1 MTYAYDPELVPWI
14 SMIPHLSI
22 ADIEQVRQNEG
33 EMFGSPPAY
42 EPPVPVETRDVTVP
56 GPRDAPGVP
65 VRVFRPAE
73 RGGALPGL
81 VFIHGGGFVLGSVDL
96 YQDDA
101 TAIAA
106 EVGAVVV
113 SVEYRLAPEHPFP
126 AGLEDCYAA
135 LTWTASHAA
144 ELGIDPERL
153 AVGGESAG
161 GGLSA
166 AVALLARDRGGP
178 ALCFQLLGI
187 PELDDRL
194 DTPSMRA
201 YTDTPI
207 WHRPNAELSWDY
219 YLGEGVRGTAGVSP
233 YAAPAR
239 AEDLSG
245 LPPAYVTTCEFDPL
259 RDEGLAY
266 GQRLIQAGV
275 PTEMHHYPGTFHGS
289 TLISGAAVT
298 RRMNA
303 DRLDALRRGLHPAGR
318 PLRAPERGGARG
330 PGTRRSS

>member
-1 MTYAYDPELVPWI
+1 MTYAYDPELAPFI
-14 SMIPHLSI
+14 STVPHLTI
-22 ADIEQVRQNEG
+22 ADVEKVRREEA
-33 EMFGSPPAY
+33 EMFGNNPRY

-56 GPRDAPGVP
+56 PGVP

-73 RGGALPGL
+73 REGALPGL
-81 VFIHGGGFVLGSVDL
+81 VYIHGGGFVLGSVDL
-96 YQDDA
+96 YRDDT

-135 LTWTASHAA
+135 LTWTAEHAA
-144 ELGIDPERL
+144 ELGIDPARL

-178 ALCFQLLGI
+178 ALCFQLLGV

-201 YTDTPI
+201 FTDTPI

-266 GQRLIQAGV
+266 AQRLVQAGV
-275 PTEMHHYPGTFHGS
+275 PTEIHHYPGTFHG
-289 TLISGAAVT
+289 TNLVPQAAVA
-298 RRMNA
+298 RRMHT
-303 DRLDALRRGLHPAGR
+303 DRIGVLRRALHP
-318 PLRAPERGGARG
+318 
-330 PGTRRSS
+330 

>member
-22 ADIEQVRQNEG
+22 ADIAKVRREEV
-33 EMFGSPPAY
+33 EMFGNRPVY
-42 EPPVPVETRDVTVP
+42 TPPVPVETRDVAVP
-56 GPRDAPGVP
+56 GEPGVP
-65 VRVFRPAE
+65 VRIFRPAE
-73 RGGALPGL
+73 HDGVLPGL
-81 VFIHGGGFVLGSVDL
+81 VFVHGGGFALGSVDL
-96 YQDDA
+96 YHDDA
-101 TAIAA
+101 ASIAA

-113 SVEYRLAPEHPFP
+113 SVDYRLAPEHPFP
-126 AGLEDCYAA
+126 AGLEDCYAV
-135 LTWTASHAA
+135 LSWTAAHAGD
-144 ELGIDPERL
+144 LGIDPDRL

-178 ALCFQLLGI
+178 ALCFQFLGI

-207 WHRPNAELSWDY
+207 WHRTNAELSWDY

-245 LPPAYVTTCEFDPL
+245 LPPAFVTTCEFDPL
-259 RDEGLAY
+259 RDEGLSY
-266 GQRLIQAGV
+266 GQRLVQAGV
-275 PTEMHHYPGTFHGS
+275 PTEMHLYPGTFHGS
-289 TLISGAAVT
+289 TLVPDAAVT
-298 RRMNA
+298 KRMNA
-303 DRLDALRRGLHPAGR
+303 DRLGALRRALHPG
-318 PLRAPERGGARG
+318 
-330 PGTRRSS
+330 

>member
-14 SMIPHLSI
+14 PMIPHLSI
-22 ADIEQVRQNEG
+22 ADIQQVRREEG
-33 EMFGSPPAY
+33 ELFGDAPVY
-42 EPPVPVETRDVTVP
+42 EPPVPVEIRDLTVP
-56 GPRDAPGVP
+56 GPQDAPAVP
-65 VRVFRPAE
+65 VRVFRPAD
-73 RGGALPGL
+73 GDGPLPGL
-81 VFIHGGGFVLGSVDL
+81 VYIHGGGFALGSVDL
-96 YQDDA
+96 YHDDA

-135 LTWTASHAA
+135 LAWTASHAG
-144 ELGIDPERL
+144 ELGIDPGRL

-178 ALCFQLLGI
+178 PLCFQLLAI

-219 YLGEGVRGTAGVSP
+219 YLGEGVRGTDGVSP

-289 TLISGAAVT
+289 TLVSDASVT
-298 RRMNA
+298 KRMNA
-303 DRLDALRRGLHPAGR
+303 DRTDALRRALHPAG
-318 PLRAPERGGARG
+318 
-330 PGTRRSS
+330 

>member
-1 MTYAYDPELVPWI
+1 MTYAYDPELAPWI
-14 SMIPHLSI
+14 SMIPHLTI
-22 ADIEQVRQNEG
+22 ADVEKVRREEA
-33 EMFGSPPAY
+33 EMFGDKPAY

-56 GPRDAPGVP
+56 PGVP

-73 RGGALPGL
+73 HDGPLPGL
-81 VFIHGGGFVLGSVDL
+81 VYIHGGGFVLGSVDL
-96 YQDDA
+96 YQDDT

-126 AGLEDCYAA
+126 SGLEDCYAA
-135 LTWTASHAA
+135 LTWTAEHAG
-144 ELGIDPERL
+144 ELGIDPTRL

-178 ALCFQLLGI
+178 ALCFQLLGV

-201 YTDTPI
+201 FTDTPI

-259 RDEGLAY
+259 RDEGLTYAM
-266 GQRLIQAGV
+266 RLVQSGV
-275 PTEMHHYPGTFHGS
+275 PTEIHHYPGTFHGS
-289 TLISGAAVT
+289 TLVPQAAVT
-298 RRMNA
+298 KRMNA
-303 DRLDALRRGLHPAGR
+303 DRLGALRRALHP
-318 PLRAPERGGARG
+318 
-330 PGTRRSS
+330 

>member
-1 MTYAYDPELVPWI
+1 
-14 SMIPHLSI
+14 MIPEITLTDPAAMRD
-22 ADIEQVRQNEG
+22 ADDRLLAAH
-33 EMFGSPPAY
+33 PRY
-42 EPPVPVETRDVTVP
+42 EPPVPVDVRDVAVP
-56 GPRDAPGVP
+56 GPGGAPAVP
-65 VRVFRPAE
+65 VRIFTPAGA
-73 RGGALPGL
+73 GGRLPGL
-81 VFIHGGGFVLGSVDL
+81 LYIHGGGFVLGSVDASH
-96 YQDDA
+96 DDA
-101 TAIAA
+101 LCIAA
-106 EVGAVVV
+106 EVGAVVL

-135 LTWTASHAA
+135 LTWTAANAA
-144 ELGIDPERL
+144 DLGIDPGRL

-166 AVALLARDRGGP
+166 ATALLARDRGGP

-201 YTDTPI
+201 FHDTPI
-207 WHRPNAELSWDY
+207 WNRPNAELSWDY

-239 AEDLSG
+239 AEDLTG

-266 GQRLIQAGV
+266 ALRLVQAGV
-275 PTEMHHYPGTFHGS
+275 GTEVHHYPGTFHGS
-289 TLISGAAVT
+289 GLIPDAAVS
-298 RRMNA
+298 RRMAA
-303 DRLDALRRGLHPAGR
+303 DRLGVLRRALRTVEQPV
-318 PLRAPERGGARG
+318 
-330 PGTRRSS
+330 

>member
-1 MTYAYDPELVPWI
+1 VTYAYDPELVPWI

-22 ADIEQVRQNEG
+22 ADIQKARREEG
-33 EMFGSPPAY
+33 DQFWEEPAY
-42 EPPVPVETRDVTVP
+42 EPPVPVETRDLAVP
-56 GPRDAPGVP
+56 GPRDAPDVP
-65 VRVFRPAE
+65 VRIYRPAG
-73 RGGALPGL
+73 RAGVLPGL
-81 VFIHGGGFVLGSVDL
+81 VYIHGGGFVLGSVDL
-96 YQDDA
+96 YHDDA

-106 EVGAVVV
+106 EAGAAVV

-135 LTWTASHAA
+135 LSWTASHAGD
-144 ELGIDPERL
+144 LGIDPGRL

-178 ALCFQLLGI
+178 ALCFQFLGI

-245 LPPAYVTTCEFDPL
+245 LPPAYITTCEFDPL
-259 RDEGLAY
+259 RDEGLDY
-266 GQRLIQAGV
+266 GRRLIQAGV

-289 TLISGAAVT
+289 TIVRGAAVAK
-298 RRMNA
+298 RMNA
-303 DRLDALRRGLHPAGR
+303 DRADALRRALHPAG
-318 PLRAPERGGARG
+318 
-330 PGTRRSS
+330 

>member
-1 MTYAYDPELVPWI
+1 VSYAFDPELVPWI
-14 SMIPHLSI
+14 AMIPQLSI
-22 ADIEQVRQNEG
+22 ADIEQIRRDEA
-33 EMFGSPPAY
+33 EMFAGMPKY
-42 EPPVPVETRDVTVP
+42 EPPVPVESRDVTVP
-56 GPRDAPGVP
+56 GPQGSPD
-65 VRVFRPAE
+65 VRVRIFAPAE
-73 RGGALPGL
+73 RDGDLPGL
-81 VFIHGGGFVLGSVDL
+81 VYLHGGGFALGTVDL
-96 YQDDA
+96 FEGDA

-135 LTWTASHAA
+135 LTWTAAHTAD
-144 ELGIDPERL
+144 LGIVPDRL

-161 GGLSA
+161 GGLAA
-166 AVALLARDRGGP
+166 AVSLLARDRGGP
-178 ALCFQLLGI
+178 ALRFQLLGI

-219 YLGEGVRGTAGVSP
+219 YLGEGVRGTDGVSP

-239 AEDLSG
+239 AEDLTG

-259 RDEGLAY
+259 RDEGLNYA
-266 GQRLIQAGV
+266 QRLIQAGV
-275 PTEMHHYPGTFHGS
+275 PTEVHHYPGTFHGS
-289 TLISGAAVT
+289 TMIADAAVSK
-298 RRMNA
+298 RMQA
-303 DRLDALRRGLHPAGR
+303 DRLGALRRALCPTG
-318 PLRAPERGGARG
+318 
-330 PGTRRSS
+330 

>member
-14 SMIPHLSI
+14 SMIPHLLI
-22 ADIEQVRQNEG
+22 TDVEKVRRE
-33 EMFGSPPAY
+33 EAAMFGAAPAY
-42 EPPVPVETRDVTVP
+42 EPPVPVEIRDVTVP
-56 GPRDAPGVP
+56 GPQDAPGVP

-73 RGGALPGL
+73 HDGLLPGL
-81 VFIHGGGFVLGSVDL
+81 VHIHGGGFALGGVDQ

-101 TAIAA
+101 TGIAA

-126 AGLEDCYAA
+126 AGLDDCYAA

-144 ELGIDPERL
+144 ELGLDPRRL

-207 WHRPNAELSWDY
+207 WHRGNAELSWDY
-219 YLGEGVRGTAGVSP
+219 YLGAGVRGTAGVSP

-239 AEDLSG
+239 AGDLSG

-259 RDEGLAY
+259 RDEGLGY
-266 GQRLIQAGV
+266 GQRLVQAGV
-275 PTEMHHYPGTFHGS
+275 PTEIHHYPGTFHGS
-289 TLISGAAVT
+289 TLVTGAAVT
-298 RRMNA
+298 KRMNA
-303 DRLDALRRGLHPAGR
+303 DRLGALRRALHPAG
-318 PLRAPERGGARG
+318 
-330 PGTRRSS
+330 